1 MPQVAKL
8 HSIRLLLVN
17 PHPIVRAG
25 LRMMLNSRPGLMVV
39 HETTAPADA
48 VRKAA
53 CESVDVVLVAEDLT
67 EGCLDALPLLVRACH
82 PAHVIVFADN
92 LGDVANERAAVRA
105 GVKGLVRKD
114 ASLDTLVNAIEK
126 VQAGE
131 LWLSRVLVAAL
142 SDLARR
148 PNGHEHAHVAHSGLP
163 SLTRREIEIIALI
176 CDGLTNHQIANRLF
190 ISETTVRHHLTSIF
204 AKLDVGDRLKLAVY
218 AYRHGLAAA
227 GAGPAL
233 GEHRESPGP
242 PACAGSSKISQAS

>member
-1 MPQVAKL
+1 
-8 HSIRLLLVN
+8 
-17 PHPIVRAG
+17 
-25 LRMMLNSRPGLMVV
+25 MLNNRPSLIVV
-39 HETTAPADA
+39 GEATAPAEA
-48 VRKAA
+48 VRTAG
-53 CESVDVVLVAEDLT
+53 CEQVDIVLVAEDLT

-114 ASLDTLVNAIEK
+114 ASLDTLINAIEK

-131 LWLSRVLVAAL
+131 LWLSRLLAAAL
-142 SDLARR
+142 SDLAR
-148 PNGHEHAHVAHSGLP
+148 PNGHEHTHVAHSGLL

-176 CDGLTNHQIANRLF
+176 CDGLTNHQIADRLF

-227 GAGPAL
+227 GEEAAL
-233 GEHRESPGP
+233 GQHRTSPGP
-242 PACAGSSKISQAS
+242 PARAGSSRIRQAS

>member
-8 HSIRLLLVN
+8 HCIRLLLVN
-17 PHPIVRAG
+17 PHPVVRAG
-25 LRMMLNSRPGLMVV
+25 LRMLLNDRPGLTVV
-39 HETTAPADA
+39 GETTAPAEA
-48 VRKAA
+48 VRTAGGGQ
-53 CESVDVVLVAEDLT
+53 VDIVLVAEDLT

-82 PAHVIVFADN
+82 PARVMVFADN

-142 SDLARR
+142 SDLARP

-227 GAGPAL
+227 DGGAAQ
-233 GEHRESPGP
+233 GEHRESPRP

>member
-1 MPQVAKL
+1 MPS
-8 HSIRLLLVN
+8 HCWSE
-17 PHPIVRAG
+17 RAT
-25 LRMMLNSRPGLMVV
+25 P
-39 HETTAPADA
+39 PD
-48 VRKAA
+48 
-53 CESVDVVLVAEDLT
+53 
-67 EGCLDALPLLVRACH
+67 
-82 PAHVIVFADN
+82 VIVFADN

-131 LWLSRVLVAAL
+131 LWLSRLLVAAL
-142 SDLARR
+142 SDLAR
-148 PNGHEHAHVAHSGLP
+148 PANGHEHAHVAHSGLL

-176 CDGLTNHQIANRLF
+176 CDGLTNHQIADRLF

-233 GEHRESPGP
+233 GERRASRAPPRRAGHRSI
-242 PACAGSSKISQAS
+242 SKAP